1 MAQERPPLGE
11 LLEHWQTAGLISA
24 DQAHAIEAWEQ
35 QKGQPAAGR
44 GLGLQLPVR
53 LVVALGAFL
62 LAAGLLLFVSAH
74 WGAMAAGWRF
84 SLLLAVLL
92 GLHGTAA
99 AVAEGFPVMAVA
111 LHGTGSLVLG
121 AAIFLSGQIFH
132 LEAHWPAGLLLWAVG
147 AGLGWWLL
155 RQWPQLALLT
165 LLLPSW
171 LASEWL
177 SYGEEQLQLSETA
190 RVAPL
195 AAGLLLL
202 ALAGFTA
209 PAAGKTT
216 TPRRVLL
223 WLGGLTL
230 LPGAQGWVLMP
241 ATWPPLASL
250 PAWAMAGAGPLLLS
264 WRLHGRRAWPMALVP
279 VWMVLEISLRQAG
292 LPPLIYAWWGIGGA
306 GLVGWGL
313 MERRLER
320 INIGMAVLAITL
332 LAFYVTDVM
341 TRIERSLSLVLLGLL
356 FLGGGWALERLRRR
370 LVTHA
375 LRSAS

>member
-1 MAQERPPLGE
+1 MALERPPIGE
-11 LLEHWQTAGLISA
+11 LLERWRASGLISA
-24 DQAHAIEAWEQ
+24 DQARAIEAWERQ
-35 QKGQPAAGR
+35 SGPVPEGR
-44 GLGLQLPVR
+44 GLGLQQPVR
-53 LVVALGAFL
+53 LAVALGALL

-99 AVAEGFPVMAVA
+99 AMAEGFPVMAVA
-111 LHGTGSLVLG
+111 LHGAGSLTLG

-155 RQWPQLALLT
+155 RQWPQLALLAV
-165 LLLPSW
+165 LLPTW
-171 LASEWL
+171 LASEWIA
-177 SYGEEQLQLSETA
+177 YGAA
-190 RVAPL
+190 RALPEASRQPPL

-209 PAAGKTT
+209 PAAGQPSP
-216 TPRRVLL
+216 PRRVLL
-223 WLGGLTL
+223 WLGGLAL
-230 LPGAQGWVLMP
+230 LPGVVAWAFVP
-241 ATWPPLASL
+241 AAWPPIASL
-250 PAWAMAGAGPLLLS
+250 PGWALASVAPLLLS
-264 WRLHGRRAWPMALVP
+264 WRLHRRRAWPMALVP
-279 VWMVLEISLRQAG
+279 IWMALEISLRHGG
-292 LPPLIYAWWGIGGA
+292 LLPLIYAWWGIGGV
-306 GLVGWGL
+306 GLVSWGL

-320 INIGMAVLAITL
+320 INMGTAVLAITL

-341 TRIERSLSLVLLGLL
+341 TRLERSLSLVLLGLL

-370 LVTHA
+370 LVARA
-375 LRSAS
+375 LRREP